1 MCFIVI
7 FQKLTQK
14 RSMIFNRFGA
24 TSQGHY
30 FSTIHH
36 GNLFI
41 HYFNEESK
49 GTAKFISGNK
59 KKKSVK
65 KTTSVLKEAK

>member
-41 HYFNEESK
+41 DYFNEESEE
-49 GTAKFISGNK
+49 TAKFTSGNK

>member
-41 HYFNEESK
+41 DYFNEESE
-49 GTAKFISGNK
+49 GTAKFISGNE